1 MDGDSS
7 KYQLADCLTHCII
20 GFSGPTSYSQDAKS
34 IRSNLFLLYLMT
46 CMFGISG
53 RQLLLTSFLQYV
65 QELDLD
71 PF

>member
-20 GFSGPTSYSQDAKS
+20 VFSGLSSYSQDAKTV
-34 IRSNLFLLYLMT
+34 RSNLFLFYLMT
-46 CMFGISG
+46 CMFGTSG
-53 RQLLLTSFLQYV
+53 RRLLLISFLQYV